1 MRAASEVTGRYLGAL
16 FVLSLTALL
25 TVVSFAAPGGLAIA
39 AGLGMFVL
47 TAIAWWRRMPTPTSF
62 GAFFVPW
69 IGFGLAGLG
78 PQQVTFA
85 LAFVC
90 YWVIVSRVAWLRD
103 ERRWCTVG
111 SVGVRIMAFGVSFAA
126 ISGLALLVWH
136 STTQPDLDDLVA
148 TFVPDW
154 PLWLL
159 VPGAVAFSLAN
170 GMLEEAAY
178 RGVGQHSLEG
188 AVGAGSVALVLQA
201 AAFAALHYQAGFPR
215 GIAGIG
221 LTFIYGLVLGGIRRR
236 SGGLMAPVITHA
248 LTDLVIV
255 TIVLS
260 LVT

>member
-1 MRAASEVTGRYLGAL
+1 MRAASEVTGLYLGAL

-62 GAFFVPW
+62 GALFVPW

-136 STTQPDLDDLVA
+136 STTQPDLSERHA
-148 TFVPDW
+148 GQPRRVPRRAAGRQA
-154 PLWLL
+154 PN
-159 VPGAVAFSLAN
+159 ASYSSLRPIAN
-170 GMLEEAAY
+170 SDACTT
-178 RGVGQHSLEG
+178 RKNS
-188 AVGAGSVALVLQA
+188 SSS
-201 AAFAALHYQAGFPR
+201 
-215 GIAGIG
+215 
-221 LTFIYGLVLGGIRRR
+221 TR
-236 SGGLMAPVITHA
+236 SCR
-248 LTDLVIV
+248 
-255 TIVLS
+255 
-260 LVT
+260 